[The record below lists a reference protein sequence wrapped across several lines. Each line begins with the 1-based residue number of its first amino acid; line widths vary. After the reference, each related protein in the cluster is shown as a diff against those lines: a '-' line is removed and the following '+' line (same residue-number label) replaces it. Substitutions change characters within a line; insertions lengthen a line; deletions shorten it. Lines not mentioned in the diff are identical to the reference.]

1 MKWLLLLGALA
12 VIALGEPTVEDR
24 MAQQQGEVDRELE
37 SRERHIDPGELL
49 ALMQDNRVALRII
62 DVREESDFNLF
73 HLRDAERWMGN
84 EQAHAWAVDVVK
96 VVVSNDEEAANEAY
110 RRLRALGVLNAY
122 VLAGGLNGWL
132 AAYDPQRPSAAGGLR
147 YRFDAAL
154 GSRYP
159 ASDPQGAEP
168 RKFEN
173 KVKLSLPA
181 STGGGCG

>member
-1 MKWLLLLGALA
+1 VKWLLLLGALV
-12 VIALGEPTVEDR
+12 VIALGEPTVEER
-24 MAQQQGEVDRELE
+24 MAQQQDEVGRELK

-62 DVREESDFNLF
+62 DVREEGDFNLF
-73 HLRDAERWMGN
+73 HLRDAERWSGD
-84 EQAHAWAVDVVK
+84 ARARAWAVDAVK
-96 VVVSNDEEAANEAY
+96 VVVSNDEKAANEAY

-132 AAYDPQRPSAAGGLR
+132 AAYDPQRPPAAGGLR

-168 RKFEN
+168 REFES

-181 STGGGCG
+181 SIGGGCG